1 MATYNQHPDEDRDYR
16 GRNQNYSNQNRD
28 WNNRFDESRRGQQR
42 WHDED
47 SNTRGVSGN
56 DGYSSGSSSSSSY
69 GRDNDWQRD
78 RSALSRSGM
87 NPNNRNEQS
96 WSRRSQDE
104 SRRYGSPSSM
114 GRSSA
119 DYGSGSY
126 DQQNQWNR
134 SEADRNWQDHSA
146 RGSYGSTDYGASSL
160 GYGTRNQGY
169 GSSYGRQAYT
179 SGSDPNAYGRSD
191 RNGNWSS
198 QQQAGRYEQDRDN
211 RWSSHPSDRYDHG
224 RSASSY
230 SQGYYDAD
238 ENSRYQ
244 HVRDHDDRHDRDEH
258 RGFFGRMADRVSDWF
273 SDDEERDTRRDWQ
286 DRDDRRYY

>member
-28 WNNRFDESRRGQQR
+28 WNNRFDENRRGQQR
-42 WHDED
+42 WQDED

-56 DGYSSGSSSSSSY
+56 DGYSSGSSSSSAY

-78 RSALSRSGM
+78 RSELSRRGM
-87 NPNNRNEQS
+87 NPNSHSEQS
-96 WSRRSQDE
+96 WNRRSHDD
-104 SRRYGSPSSM
+104 SSRYGSPGGT

-119 DYGSGSY
+119 DYGARSY
-126 DQQNQWNR
+126 DQQNQWGR
-134 SEADRNWQDHSA
+134 SEADRRWQDRSA
-146 RGSYGSTDYGASSL
+146 DYGSSTP

-169 GSSYGRQAYT
+169 GSSYGPQAYT

-191 RNGNWSS
+191 RNSNWAS
-198 QQQAGRYEQDRDN
+198 QQPLGRYDQDRDS
-211 RWSSHPSDRYDHG
+211 RSHASDRYAGG
-224 RSASSY
+224 RSAGGY

-273 SDDEERDTRRDWQ
+273 GDDEERDNRRDWQ
-286 DRDDRRYY
+286 DRDERRRY